1 MLKRCIAACGA
12 AALGAGAHAQVL
24 RVDNAPTPQPVLTVS
39 ATTSISVANDRMH
52 AWVRAEAES
61 ADAAQAGNDV
71 NARMARALARAKGVR
86 GIEASTSGYSTY
98 PIEAKDRAPRWRVS
112 QTLTLESGDFLA
124 LAALVSRLQAD
135 DGLLVSGMSFSVA
148 PATQRKTENDL
159 IGQAIRTWQERAQV
173 AAQGF
178 GGASWRP
185 GHVAIQTNEGG
196 RPQPMMRAQALSAAA
211 PVNVEGG
218 RSDVSVTVSGE
229 VILETVRPLPR

>member
-1 MLKRCIAACGA
+1 MLKRGLAACC
-12 AALGAGAHAQVL
+12 ALALCAGAHAQVL

-39 ATTSISVANDRMH
+39 ATTATNVANDRMH
-52 AWVRAEAES
+52 AWLRAEAES

-71 NARMARALARAKGVR
+71 NGRMARALARAKGAR
-86 GIEASTSGYSTY
+86 GVDAATSAYSTY
-98 PIEAKDRAPRWRVS
+98 PIESKDRAPRWRVS
-112 QTLTLESGDFLA
+112 QTLTLESSDFLA

-135 DGLLVSGMSFSVA
+135 DGLLVSGMSFSVS
-148 PATQRKTENDL
+148 PATQRQTENEL

-178 GGASWRP
+178 GGATWRP
-185 GHVAIQTNEGG
+185 GHVAIQTNEGA
-196 RPQPMMRAQALSAAA
+196 RPQPMMRVQALAAAA

-218 RSDVSVTVSGE
+218 RSEVSVTVSGE